1 MHSLA
6 RLNKKHNFRCTS
18 SHCHAL
24 LSKFRTKSST
34 KCVFLFRPRRMLR
47 FYVFS
52 SALWRLPAACVGA
65 LAPPPCREWSVLQ
78 YVRVSVCVCVCTE
91 GWSLR
96 PLATR
101 TTAHFL
107 SSKTL
112 NESSRKSFAR
122 SSELFAVSD
131 VTPFL
136 RLCGSR
142 IAVPRAFIY
151 LYIYIFYCC
160 AGLPSA
166 AFEFMC
172 MR

>member
-1 MHSLA
+1 MLCCQSFKIKVQRNA
-6 RLNKKHNFRCTS
+6 CFCFFRVAC
-18 SHCHAL
+18 
-24 LSKFRTKSST
+24 
-34 KCVFLFRPRRMLR
+34 CVFIYSAAPSGVGRLR
-47 FYVFS
+47 VWER
-52 SALWRLPAACVGA
+52 WRLLLQGVVFPAVCACE
-65 LAPPPCREWSVLQ
+65 CM
-78 YVRVSVCVCVCTE
+78 CVCTE
-91 GWSLR
+91 GWTLR

-131 VTPFL
+131 VTPL
-136 RLCGSR
+136 SRLCGSR
-142 IAVPRAFIY
+142 IAVPRAF
-151 LYIYIFYCC
+151 LYCS